1 MTYYE
6 IRKVFLRKGSKIA
19 IAFILVVIAVVLY
32 FIIGENMYINENG
45 DAEKGFAA
53 ILKVRELKRE
63 WSGEL
68 TEEQIRRVIEE
79 NIRISQ
85 TPEALSDDFQ
95 QNDIAFSQK
104 QGFGDIRNLLNYSYG
119 GFNDYNYYLAD
130 SLSPDDAPY
139 FYSNRIKNLENWL
152 ETDAKDQFSTEEKEY
167 LISNY
172 EKLKTPL
179 YYEYQDGW
187 KSLFQYS
194 PTIIMILTMVL
205 GFLCAGIFSGE
216 FHQKASAVFYSS
228 YYGRN
233 RAIWA
238 KVKAGF
244 IIITGIYWA
253 VIFLYT
259 GLVLGILGADGAKCP
274 IQSTMTGW
282 KSIYNITNSQEYLLI
297 VLGGYLGCL
306 FMLVLCMLVS
316 AKTNSSVVAVTVP
329 FVFIFLP
336 SFLSGTNIA
345 LLNKTLGLLPDQLLQ
360 MNQVVKYFN
369 VYQIDSK
376 VFRAAPVLIIL
387 YSILTMLAI
396 PMIYRVYRK
405 KEVI

>member
-19 IAFILVVIAVVLY
+19 VAFVLAVIAVVLY
-32 FIIGENMYINENG
+32 FIVGENVYINENG

-53 ILKVRELKRE
+53 ISKIRELKKE

-104 QGFGDIRNLLNYSYG
+104 QGFEDIRNLLNYSYG
-119 GFNDYNYYLAD
+119 SFNDYNYYLAD

-139 FYSNRIKNLENWL
+139 FYSNRIKNLKNWL
-152 ETDAKDQFSTEEKEY
+152 ETDAKGQFSTEEKEY
-167 LISNY
+167 LISSY

-179 YYEYQDGW
+179 YYEYQNGW

-274 IQSTMTGW
+274 IQSTMAGW

-297 VLGGYLGCL
+297 VLGGYLGCM

-345 LLNKTLGLLPDQLLQ
+345 LLDKTLGLLPDQLLQ
-360 MNQVVKYFN
+360 MNQVIKYFN

-376 VFRAAPVLIIL
+376 VFCAAPVLIIL

-396 PMIYRVYRK
+396 PMVYRVYRK

>member
-139 FYSNRIKNLENWL
+139 FYSNRIKNLENWM

-396 PMIYRVYRK
+396 PMVYRVYRK

>member
-396 PMIYRVYRK
+396 PMVYRVYRK

>member
-45 DAEKGFAA
+45 DAEKGLAA
-53 ILKVRELKRE
+53 ISKVRELKRE
-63 WSGEL
+63 WSGKL

-387 YSILTMLAI
+387 YFILTMLAI
-396 PMIYRVYRK
+396 PMVYRVYRK

>member
-6 IRKVFLRKGSKIA
+6 IRKGSKIA

-396 PMIYRVYRK
+396 PMVYRVYRK

>member
-85 TPEALSDDFQ
+85 TPEVLSDDFQ

-396 PMIYRVYRK
+396 PMVYRVYRK

>member
-369 VYQIDSK
+369 VYQINSK

-396 PMIYRVYRK
+396 PMVYRVYRK